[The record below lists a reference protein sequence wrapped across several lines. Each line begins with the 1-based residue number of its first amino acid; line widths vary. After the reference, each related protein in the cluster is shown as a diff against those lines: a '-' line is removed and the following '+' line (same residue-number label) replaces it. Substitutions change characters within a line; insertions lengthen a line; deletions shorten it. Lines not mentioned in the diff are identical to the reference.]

1 MVNIPE
7 FSKYLVFVMMKKM
20 QDEGKEM
27 MYIVTIGRRMI
38 RKVEIPYTWRLQKK
52 EATSN
57 NLQSKFII
65 MDSFNFKNRHFLN
78 LKIDVIFLK
87 MSIFF

>member
-20 QDEGKEM
+20 QDEGKEI

-52 EATSN
+52 KQLQIIFN
-57 NLQSKFII
+57 QNLLLSTVLI
-65 MDSFNFKNRHFLN
+65 
-78 LKIDVIFLK
+78 LKIAIF
-87 MSIFF
+87 

>member
-52 EATSN
+52 KQLQIIFN
-57 NLQSKFII
+57 QNLLLWTVLI
-65 MDSFNFKNRHFLN
+65 
-78 LKIDVIFLK
+78 LKIAIF
-87 MSIFF
+87 